1 MLKFYFGRIKSH
13 LTDRMDR
20 WGTLIHD
27 GPWPSPSGLD
37 NCPTGSNWPM
47 QRARCSPLD
56 SNYFW
61 IFLCDGFV
69 EKFQRLII
77 YQYISSSFAPF
88 MALQDLKSGVYPIFG
103 QTYAAA
109 SVQDRS
115 WGRNV
120 HTRSVS
126 FLKRPRSKRE
136 ATERYSDSKS
146 KLDVK

>member
-1 MLKFYFGRIKSH
+1 
-13 LTDRMDR
+13 
-20 WGTLIHD
+20 
-27 GPWPSPSGLD
+27 
-37 NCPTGSNWPM
+37 
-47 QRARCSPLD
+47 
-56 SNYFW
+56 
-61 IFLCDGFV
+61 
-69 EKFQRLII
+69 
-77 YQYISSSFAPF
+77 